1 MADDDDD
8 NEEEKKFA
16 ERVNKY
22 VHKALTERDGRLER
36 TMVKKFETMLGSK
49 FDELRTMLA
58 SADDDLENPD
68 LDETPQGAPT
78 GGAGAGQGLSPEAR
92 ARLMRVEREAK
103 EAKDAA
109 NRFQQEAEKERSIRV
124 RAEER
129 QTLQQMLGPFV
140 KPKMLDIAVDQLH
153 TKNLVREEETGTML
167 WRSDDGTTL
176 PLKDGIAMW
185 AKSDVG
191 KEFAPP
197 VEARGRGGRGPEGPN
212 GIQPGK
218 MTVEDIGSIVTGS
231 IPGMRSGS

>member
-1 MADDDDD
+1 MPDEDDET
-8 NEEEKKFA
+8 EEEKKFA

-22 VHKALTERDGRLER
+22 LHKAISERDGRLEK
-36 TMVKKFETMLGSK
+36 TIAKKFEAMLAGK
-49 FDELRTMLA
+49 FDELRQTLA
-58 SADDDLENPD
+58 SVDVDDPD
-68 LDETPQGAPT
+68 LTPDEP
-78 GGAGAGQGLSPEAR
+78 AGVAAGQGLSPEAR

-109 NRFQQEAEKERSIRV
+109 NRFQQEAEKERGIRV

-129 QTLQQMLGPFV
+129 QTLQQHLGPFV
-140 KPKMLDIAVDQLH
+140 KPRMLDIAVDQLH
-153 TKNLVREEETGTML
+153 SKNLIREEETGAML
-167 WRSDDGTTL
+167 WKSEDGTTL

-197 VEARGRGGRGPEGPN
+197 VEARGRGSRGPEGPN

-218 MTVEDIGSIVTGS
+218 MTVEDLGSLVTGS
-231 IPGMRSGS
+231 IPGMRSGG